1 MNTDRDFDRIAMAW
15 LADGPE
21 ELSDRVLDAVV
32 DEIHV
37 TPQRHALRLP
47 WRFSTMT
54 TPARVAT
61 AAVIGVLAVGG
72 AFFVFNRSQ
81 PAVGGPGPSPTRNAT
96 VVPSVVP
103 SAAPVARTD
112 YSDVPGRLLVQHLG
126 NALDGSEATATDP
139 NFDTRRFYLMDPDGS
154 NLAELLPGQPASGK
168 NHADISP
175 DGTKVVFM
183 DWADVPAIHE
193 VNLDGTGYRQIT
205 TACSCDGEGDP
216 AYSPDG
222 RRIAFVRVVG
232 DTFQVGIRDLAT
244 DEVTMLAE
252 TQGIDSGDAG
262 SETPEQPSWSPDGSQ
277 IVYQMAKRLGGG
289 GVVSSRIRIIDIE
302 SRAIQDL
309 PISPTLKPG
318 EPKFSP
324 DGSLILFVSGPA
336 EQTLGARFGDVYTIR
351 PDGTAMTLLT
361 EDEGTGASW
370 TPDGKHIL
378 FYAQNHI
385 WLMDPDGQNKYR
397 WSATG
402 PDLSTNETGF
412 GYTTYWIPP
421 AP

>member
-37 TPQRHALRLP
+37 TRQRHALRLP

-54 TPARVAT
+54 TPARVAA

-72 AFFVFNRSQ
+72 AFFAFNRSQ
-81 PAVGGPGPSPTRNAT
+81 PAVGGPGPSPTPVVTA
-96 VVPSVVP
+96 VPSVAP
-103 SAAPVARTD
+103 SASPVARTD

-126 NALDGSEATATDP
+126 NALDGSEATATGG
-139 NFDTRRFYLMDPDGS
+139 NFGTRRFYLMNPDGS
-154 NLAELLPGQPASGK
+154 NITELLPGQPANGK
-168 NHADISP
+168 NMADISP
-175 DGTKVVFM
+175 DGTKVAFQ
-183 DWADVPAIHE
+183 DWADPPKIHE
-193 VNLDGTGYRQIT
+193 VSLDGTGFRTIT
-205 TACSCDGEGDP
+205 TPCDCLEGDP
-216 AYSPDG
+216 AYSPNG
-222 RRIAFVRVVG
+222 NQIAFVRGVEPVL
-232 DTFQVGIRDLAT
+232 QIGIRDLAT
-244 DEVTMLAE
+244 DKVTMLAE
-252 TQGIDSGDAG
+252 TEGLYSGASG
-262 SETPEQPSWSPDGSQ
+262 GEYPEQPSWSPDGAS
-277 IVYQMAKRLGGG
+277 IVYQMSKYGADGR
-289 GVVSSRIRIIDIE
+289 VVSSQIRVIDVA
-302 SRAIQDL
+302 SRAIRDL
-309 PISPTLKPG
+309 PIPTELRAG

-336 EQTLGARFGDVYTIR
+336 EQTLGADFGDVYTIK

-361 EDEGTGASW
+361 KDQGTGASW

-378 FYAQNHI
+378 YYAQNYI
-385 WLMDPDGQNKYR
+385 WLMDPDGANKSR
-397 WSATG
+397 WSAKG
-402 PDLSTNETGF
+402 PDLSTTETGY

>member
-1 MNTDRDFDRIAMAW
+1 MTTDRDFDRITMAW

-72 AFFVFNRSQ
+72 ALFAFNRSQ
-81 PAVGGPGPSPTRNAT
+81 PAVGGPGPSPTP
-96 VVPSVVP
+96 VVTAAPSVAP
-103 SAAPVARTD
+103 SASPVARTD

-126 NALDGSEATATDP
+126 NALDGSEATATGG
-139 NFDTRRFYLMDPDGS
+139 NFGTRRFYLMDPDGS
-154 NLAELLPGQPASGK
+154 NITELLPGQPATGK
-168 NHADISP
+168 NMADISP

-183 DWADVPAIHE
+183 DWSDTPKIHE
-193 VNLDGTGYRQIT
+193 VNLDGTGFRTIT
-205 TACSCDGEGDP
+205 TACDCLEADP
-216 AYSPDG
+216 AYSPEG
-222 RRIAFVRVVG
+222 TQIAFVRGVG
-232 DTFQVGIRDLAT
+232 PVLQIGIRDLAT
-244 DEVTMLAE
+244 DKVTMLAE
-252 TQGIDSGDAG
+252 TEGLDSGAAG
-262 SETPEQPSWSPDGSQ
+262 GEFPEQPSWSPDGAS
-277 IVYQMAKRLGGG
+277 IVYQMSKVGADGR
-289 GVVSSRIRIIDIE
+289 VESSRIRIIDIA
-302 SRAIQDL
+302 SRAIRDL
-309 PISPTLKPG
+309 PISTELKAG

-336 EQTLGARFGDVYTIR
+336 EQTLGQQWPGGIYTIK
-351 PDGTAMTLLT
+351 PDGTAMTELT
-361 EDEGTGASW
+361 LDGGTGASW

-378 FYAQNHI
+378 FYHMNHI
-385 WLMDPDGQNKYR
+385 WLMDPDGANQAL
-397 WSATG
+397 WSADG
-402 PDLSTNETGF
+402 PDFATTETGY
-412 GYTTYWIPP
+412 GYTSYWIPP